1 MKKIRITKKQAIAWL
16 SFNKLREK
24 KNIQYSSE
32 HLLDYNIE
40 YLSFNNSKYYK
51 LTFEIELID
60 NNYNKI
66 EIVVSEQEL
75 DNEQLS
81 LLRWCLNDLKET
93 LHVKPYFH
101 IYELEP
107 NVVEIHGG
115 WLKVSSCK
123 IEDQVFLKLNIL
135 NYTLIKDKK

>member
-1 MKKIRITKKQAIAWL
+1 MNKTRIINKRAIAWL

-24 KNIQYSSE
+24 KNIHYNSE
-32 HLLDYNIE
+32 HLLDYKIE

-60 NNYNKI
+60 KNYNKI
-66 EIVVSEQEL
+66 EIVVNDKEINDQ
-75 DNEQLS
+75 QLS
-81 LLRWCLNDLKET
+81 LLRCCINDLKET

-107 NVVEIHGG
+107 NVIEIHGG
-115 WLKVSSCK
+115 WLKINSRK
-123 IEDQVFLKLNIL
+123 IEDQIFLKLNII
-135 NYTLIKDKK
+135 NYNLIKDKK